1 MKVKITDKQLFSGL
15 YNTIWLNEYSL
26 EDYDFE
32 WTVNRKTYLKEIADI
47 YINFLS
53 NEFPD
58 SVWKLDY
65 VASPQFYN
73 FTTDE
78 IVLEWVNAPKNAEHL
93 FNEFLE
99 DIENNKGFSD
109 FEADIIY
116 YDYLGCEILR
126 EICEVRD

>member
-1 MKVKITDKQLFSGL
+1 MKVNLTDKQLFSGL

-26 EDYDFE
+26 DDYDFE
-32 WTVNRKTYLKEIADI
+32 WTVNRKTYLKEIANV
-47 YINFLS
+47 YINFLT

-58 SVWKLDY
+58 SIWKLDY
-65 VASPQFYN
+65 VASPQYYN
-73 FTTDE
+73 FDTDV
-78 IVLEWVNAPKNAEHL
+78 IVLEWVNAPENAEQL

-116 YDYLGCEILR
+116 YDYLGYEILR
-126 EICEVRD
+126 KICEVRD

>member
-1 MKVKITDKQLFSGL
+1 MKVNLTEKQLFSGL

-26 EDYDFE
+26 DDYDFE

-53 NEFPD
+53 NEFPN
-58 SVWKLDY
+58 SIWRLDDLF
-65 VASPQFYN
+65 SPQFYN
-73 FTTDE
+73 FNNDE
-78 IVLEWVNAPKNAEHL
+78 IILEWVNAPENAEEL

-109 FEADIIY
+109 FENDIIY
-116 YDYLGCEILR
+116 YDYLGYEILR
-126 EICEVRD
+126 EIYEKA